1 MYKVYI
7 NNSYA
12 HLKRTYSVFY
22 SKNTETQRNNIFFK
36 RFFIATINHNGN
48 ISGSGDVK
56 TTLLLQWD
64 VIIWRVWWA
73 RAGRG
78 AGRGTRS
85 KILGHYR
92 LGAPSPGCEWRRAH
106 VWSVARHR
114 VVARARV
121 LPGPSAARRY
131 STTYIPRPGHAHT
144 RHAPRHDTLAL
155 AACFTHH
162 FSYLHGL
169 THHLSG
175 NLCNYVATP
184 LA

>member
-1 MYKVYI
+1 M
-7 NNSYA
+7 A
-12 HLKRTYSVFY
+12 VFY
-22 SKNTETQRNNIFFK
+22 SKNTETQRKNVFFK

-92 LGAPSPGCEWRRAH
+92 LGHHHQDESGAARMSGAARGGARRAA
-106 VWSVARHR
+106 WRAARP
-114 VVARARV
+114 A
-121 LPGPSAARRY
+121 PGPSRANNLHP
-131 STTYIPRPGHAHT
+131 SPSAHT
-144 RHAPRHDTLAL
+144 HTQRLYTPYSPFKRAKEPTL
-155 AACFTHH
+155 AACVQAT
-162 FSYLHGL
+162 SRTISNLH
-169 THHLSG
+169 SQ
-175 NLCNYVATP
+175 
-184 LA
+184 